1 MATRSCVIIKVRPED
16 IGKMFKFDEKKLPEG
31 VELEQWID
39 KDLDGKVWRDETGD
53 ERSKGVKLQSMY
65 IGIYCHWDGYIKGG
79 VGDALKAKF
88 NDYDAAI
95 NLVVGGFCSSI
106 DNEHVRHYANRGK
119 PDQRLICD
127 AWNDI
132 KPVQGGSQVDVYR
145 HIDCEHVYLFDETR
159 GGWLHK
165 KAYNSK
171 AGFKAY

>member
-16 IGKMFKFDEKKLPEG
+16 IGKMFKFDTNKLPKG
-31 VELEQWID
+31 VKLDDWLH
-39 KDLDGKVWRDETGD
+39 KDLDGKVWRDEAGE
-53 ERSKGVKLQSMY
+53 ERSKRVKLQNVY
-65 IGIYCHWDGYIKGG
+65 IGIYCHNDGYINGG
-79 VGDALKAKF
+79 VGDSLKAKF
-88 NDYDAAI
+88 NDYEAAR
-95 NLVVGGFCSSI
+95 NLIVGGFCSVI
-106 DNEHVRHYANRGK
+106 EDDRVRHYANRGK

-132 KPVQGGSQVDVYR
+132 KPVQGRSQVDVYR